1 MFFTPEYKRK
11 SKEVNFI
18 PEGKTMQAKSIK
30 SAAKEAKMRLKS
42 RFWQD
47 YKRDLDSSVKIAK
60 EEGIGE
66 SGVKTYF
73 KNRVVKNVRGTSAE
87 EEAFYVKV
95 KEMLD
100 RCGCRPSAALDM
112 LMDKREFLSLSYEE
126 RERYLF
132 RLSERYLVA
141 CKRYDEE
148 KGIEKCLIGR

>member
-1 MFFTPEYKRK
+1 
-11 SKEVNFI
+11 
-18 PEGKTMQAKSIK
+18 MQAKSIK

-47 YKRDLDSSVKIAK
+47 YKRDRDSSVKIAK

>member
-1 MFFTPEYKRK
+1 MPEYKRK
-11 SKEVNFI
+11 SKDVNFI

>member
-1 MFFTPEYKRK
+1 
-11 SKEVNFI
+11 
-18 PEGKTMQAKSIK
+18 MQAKSIK

-100 RCGCRPSAALDM
+100 RCGCWTCLWTSGSFCPFLTRNANAICSDCRRGILSHVNGTTK
-112 LMDKREFLSLSYEE
+112 KR
-126 RERYLF
+126 
-132 RLSERYLVA
+132 A
-141 CKRYDEE
+141 
-148 KGIEKCLIGR
+148 